1 MRLAAALL
9 LALLAATASAHDLIT
24 AETAQAYLARQAQLR
39 KVIDA
44 PGATSSRAR
53 AWLELG
59 NMLDEIGAL
68 FNGDIDAHG
77 KVQGLPSNVLMA
89 ELRARGD
96 ALAWSAARKRFA
108 ANLAHYREA
117 LRLDPEAD
125 VAAEASFR
133 LLRGGFE
140 DSFVVDPLERPGPSP
155 SLLAEQIR
163 LGETYLRRHPGH
175 AGREEAAFMLAVH
188 YIQAAVAAD
197 ARDRPAWLEKARRL
211 AADYTAAHPDDL
223 RTVTLAALLERT
235 STD

>member
-1 MRLAAALL
+1 MPRRRSGTPRLCDRRHPHAPQCRPRHPDRRRCAAAAARRGSGICPWRSRRASGNPMRLAAALL

-96 ALAWSAARKRFA
+96 ALAWSAARKRF
-108 ANLAHYREA
+108 
-117 LRLDPEAD
+117 
-125 VAAEASFR
+125 
-133 LLRGGFE
+133 
-140 DSFVVDPLERPGPSP
+140 
-155 SLLAEQIR
+155 
-163 LGETYLRRHPGH
+163 
-175 AGREEAAFMLAVH
+175 
-188 YIQAAVAAD
+188 
-197 ARDRPAWLEKARRL
+197 
-211 AADYTAAHPDDL
+211 
-223 RTVTLAALLERT
+223 
-235 STD
+235 